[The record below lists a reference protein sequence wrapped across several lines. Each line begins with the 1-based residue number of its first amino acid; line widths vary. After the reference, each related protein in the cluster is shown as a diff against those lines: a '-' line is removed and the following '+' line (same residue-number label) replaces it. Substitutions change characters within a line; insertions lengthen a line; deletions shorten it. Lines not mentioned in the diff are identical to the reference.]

1 MNIFFYIILAILVLT
16 TLFLLFLIV
25 KTVSLKLKKSF
36 IFNHTVIIGLSRT
49 ANQVALN
56 LAKAGRKVIVVTKE
70 PLGVD
75 SQSIRDHG
83 GLVLSE
89 TSYNLSVFK
98 KAKLDKAKIVFI
110 ATSEDDTNIVLA
122 QMISR
127 VKKRNYGGAILKLMV
142 KIGDSDL
149 KNLVSDYQ
157 ESSNKSLIE
166 TCPFNINEIA
176 AQYIYDKFPPHKY
189 IDGDTLKDKEKI
201 ICIVG
206 NNEISTAFLLE
217 NSILSQYGD
226 KDKLKVFLICENVEV
241 YYKSIIRNYPNISS
255 FLNIIPIE
263 LENDNFSSHHQWN
276 SQFIDLVDSIDIA
289 YFFGDKDSKLFNSA
303 LHFRQFL
310 YEKTQNIRKIPIV
323 VCLPEETK
331 AVALLDGDSS
341 EKQTLTSKFH
351 NDVVIHLVR
360 KYTDVCSVDRL
371 IDGSNQTEI
380 LAKAINYYYSIK
392 FEFNELLNS
401 NFKKSNN
408 HEFLNRLEKEV
419 LEFKVKRGEPLEQI
433 EQLVVNFTKEYTKN
447 SAEKIKSI
455 FGINAQWNNLTDR
468 KKESNRYVAR
478 HLDVKVYI
486 LNKLGL
492 KTFSNDEIKSKF
504 NYLAPI
510 EHNRWSAEKFAFDF
524 TYGVLPSSD
533 KNLKKILKDTLKI
546 HDQLIPYDNLDD
558 SNKDK
563 DLDMFYLLP
572 LLQKIKD
579 NIGNEV

>member
-1 MNIFFYIILAILVLT
+1 MLL
-16 TLFLLFLIV
+16 TLFLLFIIV
-25 KTVSLKLKKSF
+25 KMVVINLKKTF
-36 IFNHTVIIGLSRT
+36 IFNHVVIIGLSRT

-56 LAKAGRKVIVVTKE
+56 LAKAGRKVVVVTKE
-70 PLGVD
+70 PLGVE
-75 SQSIRDHG
+75 SQSIRENG
-83 GLVLSE
+83 GLVLTE
-89 TSYNLSVFK
+89 TSYNLSLFK
-98 KAKLDKAKIVFI
+98 KAKLNRAKIVFI

-127 VKKRNYGGAILKLMV
+127 IKKRNYGGTILKLMV

-157 ESSNKSLIE
+157 ESSSKSLIE
-166 TCPFNINEIA
+166 THPFNINDIA

-189 IDGDTLKDKEKI
+189 IDGDTIKDKEKI
-201 ICIVG
+201 ICIIG
-206 NNEISTAFLLE
+206 NNDIATSFLLE

-226 KDKLKVFLICENVEV
+226 EKNLKVFLVCEKAEA
-241 YYKSIIRNYPNISS
+241 YYNLIIKHYPNILK
-255 FLNIIPIE
+255 FLNVVPIE
-263 LENDNFSSHHQWN
+263 LENANFSSLHNWN
-276 SQFIDLVDSIDIA
+276 LQFVNSVNSIDIA

-310 YEKTQNIRKIPIV
+310 YEKTQNIRKVPIII
-323 VCLPEETK
+323 CLPEETK
-331 AVALLDGDSS
+331 AVALLEGESS
-341 EKQTLTSKFH
+341 ERQTLSDKFQK
-351 NDVVIHLVR
+351 DVVIHLVR

-371 IDGSNQTEI
+371 IDGSNETEI
-380 LAKAINYYYSIK
+380 LAKAINYYYAIK
-392 FEFNELLNS
+392 FEFNELLNT
-401 NFKKSNN
+401 NFKKSTNQ
-408 HEFLNRLEKEV
+408 EFLKRLEKDV
-419 LEFKVKRGEPLEQI
+419 LDFKVKRGEPLEQI
-433 EQLVVNFTKEYTKN
+433 EQLVVNFTKDYTKN

-486 LNKLGL
+486 LKKLGL
-492 KTFSNDEIKSKF
+492 KTFSNDEIKEHFK
-504 NYLAPI
+504 YLAPI

-524 TYGVLPSSD
+524 AYGVLPTSD

-546 HDQLIPYDNLDD
+546 HDQLIPYNELDD

-563 DLDMFYLLP
+563 DLDMFFLLP

-579 NIGNEV
+579 NIGNEI